1 MFFQNIFFTNWISA
15 RGMLYMSTIW
25 IVRDVVFSFLR
36 FAVLRMIN
44 KTVILS
50 CTLISPHLFVVKSG
64 FLPVSLTEGLY
75 DRDIQ
80 FRFSFQNPRT
90 QMIMEEVFMFA
101 QHSNNS
107 CSPWSCSQVTWIN
120 FKFSPFH
127 KSKWSAVSF
136 VLGLI
141 TTGRR
146 TDLHVMIMPIR
157 KKNNFFNVEK
167 LSLFVLCLAEIENRE
182 FSHIKI
188 F

>member
-1 MFFQNIFFTNWISA
+1 MLFPNIVYQLDFFQRNVGYANHLNFLGCS
-15 RGMLYMSTIW
+15 
-25 IVRDVVFSFLR
+25 FSFFR
-36 FAVLRMIN
+36 FAVLGMRN

-50 CTLISPHLFVVKSG
+50 RILISPHLFVVKSG
-64 FLPVSLTEGLY
+64 FLIVSLTEGLY

-146 TDLHVMIMPIR
+146 TDLHVMNMPIR
-157 KKNNFFNVEK
+157 KENNSFNVDN
-167 LSLFVLCLAEIENRE
+167 LSLFVLCLAEMENRE